1 METSKS
7 PAIDASPVY
16 HPCFFIPGPH
26 VEKLPVELLIE
37 IFVLCAAEDSDAPL
51 TLGTVCST
59 WKDIVDGSPRVWQVV
74 ILDDSEKSLATSQS
88 RAKIWISRSAPL
100 QFDLKLNVAEA
111 INILS
116 PLAPFLPVI
125 DRWRQLTI
133 TGACAKKFV
142 CLISINDDDA
152 DDHINTGPMF
162 SRRSQFTLPTHFTL
176 PRPRRQHLDMNMIC
190 LTHSPQASRSP
201 LAPLRFTSLSITDEY
216 RFERDIHPLNSI
228 AILSLLRTCPHL
240 ESFTFHGSMYPLGS
254 QTLPVTVSLLNL
266 HTMNIYHS
274 RQTRVMLSK
283 LYAPALSELYLVD
296 LNVYECDSTFLQ
308 EPDDIEDDADDYLE
322 WCRWSNR
329 ATGMGFRK
337 LIAQCNPP
345 LKTLIMSYSDMRLKD
360 FIYVFDHL
368 TELEDFRLTNS
379 VMSDTFINLL
389 EPYAAESTSESTRP
403 LHSLNVRL
411 PRLRHLEI
419 RECLGI
425 SGDSIVETLLQRV
438 AFTDQLAYTLEQV
451 IISECDQFGVQ
462 HQDRLN
468 RELGPRFI
476 SHLL

>member
-1 METSKS
+1 METLKS

-37 IFVLCAAEDSDAPL
+37 IFVLCAAEDSVAPL

-59 WKDIVDGSPRVWQVV
+59 WKDIVDGSPRVWQVI

-142 CLISINDDDA
+142 CLSDTSSRRDMLNDLSISINDDDA

-162 SRRSQFTLPTHFTL
+162 SPPKHEHDLFNPFASGISIPFGT
-176 PRPRRQHLDMNMIC
+176 
-190 LTHSPQASRSP
+190 SPIHI
-201 LAPLRFTSLSITDEY
+201 TTSITDEY

-228 AILSLLRTCPHL
+228 AILSLLRTCPYL

-254 QTLPVTVSLLNL
+254 QTLPVTVSLSNL

-296 LNVYECDSTFLQ
+296 LNVYECDSTSLQ

-337 LIAQCNPP
+337 LMAHCNPP

-360 FIYVFDHL
+360 FIYVLDHL

-389 EPYAAESTSESTRP
+389 EPYAAESTSKSTRP
-403 LHSLNVRL
+403 IHSLSVRL

>member
-1 METSKS
+1 
-7 PAIDASPVY
+7 
-16 HPCFFIPGPH
+16 

-37 IFVLCAAEDSDAPL
+37 IFVLCAAEDSVAPL

-142 CLISINDDDA
+142 CLSDTSSRRDMLNDLSISINDDDA

-162 SRRSQFTLPTHFTL
+162 SRHSHFTLLTHFTL

-296 LNVYECDSTFLQ
+296 LNV
-308 EPDDIEDDADDYLE
+308 
-322 WCRWSNR
+322 
-329 ATGMGFRK
+329 
-337 LIAQCNPP
+337 
-345 LKTLIMSYSDMRLKD
+345 
-360 FIYVFDHL
+360 
-368 TELEDFRLTNS
+368 
-379 VMSDTFINLL
+379 
-389 EPYAAESTSESTRP
+389 
-403 LHSLNVRL
+403 
-411 PRLRHLEI
+411 
-419 RECLGI
+419 
-425 SGDSIVETLLQRV
+425 
-438 AFTDQLAYTLEQV
+438 
-451 IISECDQFGVQ
+451 
-462 HQDRLN
+462 
-468 RELGPRFI
+468 
-476 SHLL
+476 